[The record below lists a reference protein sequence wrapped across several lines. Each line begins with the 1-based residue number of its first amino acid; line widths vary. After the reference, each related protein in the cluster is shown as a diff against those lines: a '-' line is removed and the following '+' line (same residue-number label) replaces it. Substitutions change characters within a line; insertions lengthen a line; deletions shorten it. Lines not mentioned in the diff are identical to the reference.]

1 MELKMQL
8 VIHKNNRIDIMDAIR
23 GVAILSMVFY
33 HTLYDISDIF
43 GYPIPILNTLFF
55 EIVRQPFTWAFILL
69 AGVSSRF
76 SHSNLKRGARVF
88 AFGMIVTVVTLVFI
102 PSQSI
107 YFGIL
112 HFMGCAILLFE
123 LVRVPLDKIPRKFAL
138 VLWSLLFAVTFVMP
152 DRGVIG
158 FPGLFCIRLPDFLL
172 NTPNIYP
179 LGFPDSN
186 FYSADYFPMIPWF
199 FMFLIGTVVGV
210 PIREH
215 KLPEKFY
222 TARVPFLAAAGRN
235 TLLIYVLHQ
244 PIVYGLLYIIFKIIH
259 L

>member
-1 MELKMQL
+1 MQI
-8 VIHKNNRIDIMDAIR
+8 VIHKNNRIDVLDAIR

-33 HTLYDISDIF
+33 HALYDIDDIF
-43 GYPIPILNTLFF
+43 GYHIPILDTLLF

-76 SHSNLKRGARVF
+76 SHSNIKRGARVLI
-88 AFGMIVTVVTLVFI
+88 FGLIVSAVSIIFI

-123 LVRVPLDKIPRKFAL
+123 FVKPAVDRIPPKFSIVIFSVLFAL
-138 VLWSLLFAVTFVMP
+138 TFFMP
-152 DRGVIG
+152 EYHFIG
-158 FPGLFCIRLPDFLL
+158 IPGLFGFMLPQVLQT
-172 NTPNIYP
+172 TPHIYA
-179 LGFPDSN
+179 LGFPDAY
-186 FYSADYFPMIPWF
+186 FFSADYFPMIPWF
-199 FMFLIGTVVGV
+199 FLFIVGTVIGI
-210 PIREH
+210 PIKNHR
-215 KLPEKFY
+215 LPEKFY
-222 TARVPFLAAAGRN
+222 TVRVPFLAAAGRN

-244 PIVYGLLYIIFKIIH
+244 PIVYGLLFILFKILH